1 MKDNYHILLVEDDT
15 ELQKLIEDLL
25 INNQYLVSKASSVEE
40 ANKLINLYIFDL
52 ILLDIM
58 LPDSSGLEFYKNSIK
73 DRIASSVIFLS
84 ALGNADDRVTGL
96 ELGAED
102 YVAKPFDPRELI
114 LKIKKNIK
122 LRDSRSLIKF
132 NDQTTFD
139 LKKEILIHKSKE
151 ISLTSNEIKI
161 LKLLIENSHKFLN
174 RELLNKELNLTY
186 LSRSSDMQISR
197 LRMKLKKHCN
207 LNDTIRSVHGKGYKI
222 FY

>member
-114 LKIKKNIK
+114 LKIKK
-122 LRDSRSLIKF
+122 
-132 NDQTTFD
+132 
-139 LKKEILIHKSKE
+139 IL
-151 ISLTSNEIKI
+151 N
-161 LKLLIENSHKFLN
+161 
-174 RELLNKELNLTY
+174 
-186 LSRSSDMQISR
+186 
-197 LRMKLKKHCN
+197 
-207 LNDTIRSVHGKGYKI
+207 
-222 FY
+222 